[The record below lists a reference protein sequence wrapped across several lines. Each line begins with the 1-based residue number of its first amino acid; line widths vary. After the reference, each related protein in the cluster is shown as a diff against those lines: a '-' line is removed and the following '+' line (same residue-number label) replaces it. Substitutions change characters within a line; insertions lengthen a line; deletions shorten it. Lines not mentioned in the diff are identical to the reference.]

1 MHGWTHG
8 SNRTGFRRS
17 GAMIVFSLFAL
28 LGTSPVR
35 GGFRGEFVA
44 PAAAGNCNLL
54 SNGGFEQGGI
64 LPVWW
69 GRHPARDNGRNVH
82 ARDTKVAHS
91 GRASARIEWWDPI
104 AGKNKSPL
112 QWSRYGLP
120 VVGGK
125 SLIVS
130 GFARTQGV
138 QAAGAGLHFY
148 GARGNHLGFRPVA
161 GPANARNWAPFCA
174 EVPVPEQAV
183 KAGFVLYTRQ
193 GGITWYDD
201 LILLGTPR
209 VEARRASPRVDGV
222 LDDPCWD
229 AKSAVTAFVRHDG
242 SGAGTESTR
251 AWVTY
256 DDQAL
261 YVAFDCPHPRGARLK
276 AEATVHDGRTWL
288 DDSIEVFLVPWK
300 KRAGYE
306 HIMVNCRGIVRD
318 AFAQQTDW
326 ESGVVVGVRRA
337 PDRWTVEL
345 RIPYEGLGLGL
356 DTGREWGMNLV
367 RNDRVN
373 GETVTW
379 SLGGFHDPARFGTV
393 RLEPNLA
400 PWVARALRQ
409 ETSRL
414 RERLATTRR
423 QADTARL
430 TPESHPETFR
440 RLRQAAASLERLAAA
455 VRTPDAL
462 PGVAIQELE
471 GMTASIKADLRAV
484 QRQTVAALF
493 RAGPVGDPEAFHV
506 TPCRSTVKVRRDGPF
521 PDAWVTPL
529 VTLEAARDE
538 SESFQLVI
546 EPGKSGLKQVT
557 LEPCE
562 LRNDR
567 GEGLPLAWRRI
578 LYIETAPPRGY
589 RAAYVGWWPDILA
602 PAGPFAVPA
611 GERRPVWCRVD
622 VPPGA
627 RPGVYRGRVVVK
639 GDGRRTSVPVRLT
652 VRSFRL
658 PRPGTL
664 PCAFGLYAGV
674 LSRWYHGR
682 KPYEQVMSP
691 EVYARWCRFMGRYR
705 LTPKNVGNEYR
716 KKTPKGWDLSALR
729 TTIGDLASK
738 YYPPYSFCVYR
749 LSCARDVQTGKT
761 KADPKIWI
769 DTVKQISGE
778 YRRLGLPEQAYIYG
792 VDEPAIEGYPFLRK
806 LYSMLRE
813 TVPEFPIMQTVN
825 HAAPTG
831 LSGLVGIWCP
841 LSSQLEADYAFYRK
855 RLTAGDR
862 VWMYVCCGPKPPYA
876 NFFVDQPGLDHRVL
890 FWQAWQK
897 QVTGVLYWCVCWW
910 AGIPGP
916 TSDQTHFPAAAI
928 HLKEAGSYRD
938 LGVNGDGI
946 LIWPGPNMT
955 PWPSQR
961 LEIIRDGI
969 EDYEY
974 LALLSRTLKSAQD
987 LPTDRR
993 PRPELL
999 TKAQGLLE
1007 VPPEISRS
1015 FTDYCKAPEILTAR
1029 RHAVAEMIERLATA
1043 AGAPR
1048 PTAR

>member
-1 MHGWTHG
+1 MYAFRCV
-8 SNRTGFRRS
+8 SARTS
-17 GAMIVFSLFAL
+17 SLPCVLAVVL
-28 LGTSPVR
+28 LVLGDTPWLR
-35 GGFRGEFVA
+35 AAFRGEYVA
-44 PAAAGNCNLL
+44 PAATGRCNLL
-54 SNGGFEQGGI
+54 VNGGFEQGAA
-64 LPVWW
+64 LPAWW
-69 GRHPARDNGRNVH
+69 GRHPGRDNGRNVH

-112 QWSRYGLP
+112 QWSRYGLR
-120 VVGGK
+120 VTGGK

-130 GFARTQGV
+130 GFARTQSV
-138 QAAGAGLHFY
+138 PAAGAGLHFY
-148 GARGNHLGFRPVA
+148 DARGNHLSFRPVA
-161 GPANARNWAPFCA
+161 GPARAPEWTPFCA
-174 EVPVPEQAV
+174 EVPVPQQAV
-183 KAGFVLYTRQ
+183 TAGFVLYSRQ

-201 LILLGTPR
+201 VVLLGTPR
-209 VEARRASPRVDGV
+209 TAARRATPRIDGV

-229 AKSAVTAFVRHDG
+229 AGSAITSFVRHDG
-242 SGAGTESTR
+242 TGPGKEPTR
-251 AWVTY
+251 AWVAY
-256 DDQAL
+256 DNQAL

-276 AEATVHDGRTWL
+276 AEATLHDGRTWL

-300 KRAGYE
+300 TRPGYE

-318 AFAQQTDW
+318 AFAQQTNW
-326 ESGVVVGVRRA
+326 ESGTEVGVHRS

-345 RIPYEGLGLGL
+345 RIPYEELGLGL
-356 DTGREWGMNLV
+356 DTGRDWGLNLV

-393 RLEPNLA
+393 RLDPNLG
-400 PWVARALRQ
+400 PWVARTLRK
-409 ETSRL
+409 EANRL
-414 RERLATTRR
+414 RERLAAARR
-423 QADTARL
+423 QVAAVKL
-430 TPESHPETFR
+430 TPELHPETFQCFR
-440 RLRQAAASLERLAAA
+440 DATVALDRLFSATE
-455 VRTPDAL
+455 TPDDLRGTA
-462 PGVAIQELE
+462 VQELA
-471 GMTASIKADLRAV
+471 GVMASVKADIRAV

-493 RAGPVGDPEAFHV
+493 RAGPADDPEAFHV
-506 TPCRSTVKVRRDGPF
+506 TPCRSTTKVRRDGPF
-521 PDAWVTPL
+521 PDAWVTPRIM
-529 VTLEAARDE
+529 LEAARDE

-546 EPGKSGLKQVT
+546 EPGRGGLKRVT

-567 GEGLPLAWRRI
+567 GDRLALEWARV

-589 RAAYVGWWPDILA
+589 RASYVGWWPDILA
-602 PAGPFAVPA
+602 PARPFAVPA
-611 GERRPVWCRVD
+611 GERRPVWCRVV
-622 VPPGA
+622 VPPDA
-627 RPGVYRGRVVVK
+627 RPGVYRGEVTVT
-639 GDGRRTSVPVRLT
+639 GDGRRTAVPVRLT

-691 EVYARWCRFMGRYR
+691 EVYARWCRFMGQYR

-716 KKTPKGWDLSALR
+716 KKTPAGWDLSALR
-729 TTIGDLASK
+729 TTIGDLAPRF
-738 YYPPYSFCVYR
+738 YPPYSFCVYR

-761 KADPKIWI
+761 KADTRIWI
-769 DTVKQISGE
+769 DAVKQIGAE
-778 YRRLGLPEQAYIYG
+778 YRRLGFPEQAYIYG
-792 VDEPAIEGYPFLRK
+792 VDEPSVEGYPFLRK
-806 LYSMLRE
+806 LYTMLRE
-813 TVPEFPIMQTVN
+813 AVPEFPIMQTVN

-841 LSSQLEADYAFYRK
+841 LSARLESDYAFYRQ
-855 RLTAGDR
+855 RLAAGDR
-862 VWMYVCCGPKPPYA
+862 VWMYVCCSPKPPYA
-876 NFFVDQPGLDHRVL
+876 NFFVDQPGMDHRIL

-897 QVTGVLYWCVCWW
+897 QVTGILYWCVCWW
-910 AGIPGP
+910 DKIPGP
-916 TSDQTHFPAAAI
+916 TSGKAHFPDAAI

-974 LALLSRTLKSAQD
+974 LALLSRTLKSVRD
-987 LPTDRR
+987 LPIDRR
-993 PRPELL
+993 PARELL
-999 TKAQGLLE
+999 ARAQGLLD
-1007 VPPEISRS
+1007 VPSEISRS
-1015 FTDYCKAPEILTAR
+1015 FTDYCKAPEVLAAR
-1029 RHAVAEMIERLATA
+1029 RHAVAEMIERLMGTV
-1043 AGAPR
+1043 GAPR
-1048 PTAR
+1048 PKAP